1 MGSHGRVGRS
11 MLVWRLRLN
20 GFLGVADTM
29 AAGVWV
35 TGPSGDTC
43 YMNRRMME
51 LVGLGDGEV
60 APAAAAALD
69 GESLKKFRAT
79 IDAQRSG
86 ATWSRGFVAL
96 ARPAGEGLH
105 VKVSSSRLPGSAY
118 RGSVHVVTDA
128 SVVERSES
136 AMEDA
141 MAMAAHDLRGPLAS
155 VVADARA
162 AGSLGVTPEAASK
175 LASIQATVMRLG
187 LFVGAVLDAS
197 QVRSGGLT
205 LARSR
210 VDLCRV
216 VKEAVAQLSADADRA
231 RASVSVECDG
241 EAVGQ
246 WDEPRI
252 WQVVT
257 NLVSNAIKYG
267 GGEASVSVECDG
279 RKAILSVADGGRG
292 IDPADRQRIFEK
304 GSRLTWADPHPG
316 SGLGLWIVRSLVE
329 AHGGSVSVSA
339 GPRGGSV
346 FLVELPV
353 RPPGT

>member
-1 MGSHGRVGRS
+1 MGSHGRDGRS
-11 MLVWRLRLN
+11 MLVWRLRLT
-20 GFLGVADTM
+20 GFFGVADTM

-35 TGPSGDTC
+35 TGHSGGTC

-51 LVGLGDGEV
+51 LLGLGEGAV
-60 APAAAAALD
+60 APDPASALD
-69 GESLKKFRAT
+69 GESLRRFSSVL
-79 IDAQRSG
+79 DAQRAG
-86 ATWSRGFVAL
+86 ATWSRGFVSL
-96 ARPAGEGLH
+96 ARPAGDGLH
-105 VKVSSSRLPGSAY
+105 VKVSSSRLPGGAY

-128 SVVERSES
+128 SVVDRSES

-162 AGSLGVTPEAASK
+162 ASSLGVTPEAASK
-175 LASIQATVMRLG
+175 LASIQATVVKLG

-205 LARSR
+205 LTRSK

-216 VKEAVAQLSADADRA
+216 VREAASQLSADAERA
-231 RASVSVECDG
+231 RASVSIECDG
-241 EAVGQ
+241 EALGQ
-246 WDEPRI
+246 WDEARI

-257 NLVSNAIKYG
+257 NLLSNAIKYG
-267 GGEASVSVECDG
+267 GGAASVSVGCDG
-279 RKAILSVADGGRG
+279 RMAVLSVADGGRG

-329 AHGGSVSVSA
+329 AHGGSVSVSD
-339 GPRGGSV
+339 GPSGGSL